1 MTMKNIIKWN
11 PILDFSRIYNN
22 LDLSKKQKES
32 KYQEILDTP
41 STWTDKS
48 YVKIKNSK
56 TGLLRINTN
65 DKNNPTFIFY
75 KKIAEVLKNSNHT
88 YDILFDTATLHIQN
102 LLNIGY
108 GSNVVIGLHMESGLL
123 EFLILAIFQD
133 TQIHRKYLSI
143 STFDDYID
151 TLDYSKYPFEWLVID
166 LKEDCFF
173 NLVRF
178 QQLYKTWHEAIHIQ
192 RLNCEKYNIPFYFK
206 SWGKVENNP
215 NSNDPT
221 MNLDH
226 RYYTKSGCMLDGK
239 IYYYNPITKTTAP
252 TLSLFANEY
261 YIMDEHCGLNTIWE
275 LKSYLPFMKPELFD
289 LLKEDIHLNGLNDP
303 ILYYS
308 AQDGTKLVIEG
319 HTRLR
324 ACIELDIKD
333 FPIKEVKEDFD
344 SIEDILLWM
353 LKHQFQRR
361 NMSSVERLEL
371 AYQSKEIIEKRAK
384 LNLSKAGKGDSVT
397 EIIDTNLEIANL
409 AGVGKTTVVNYG
421 NVITKASPSLIEQ
434 MRKGELSI
442 SGAYNKIKD
451 KTIKIEKT
459 NSEIIFLQSF
469 DEGKEL
475 MNKNIIEGIIVLS
488 NEDKVNTLTAV
499 QKSKFG
505 ILMV

>member
-1 MTMKNIIKWN
+1 MNDIIRWN
-11 PILDFSRIYNN
+11 PILDFNRIYNN
-22 LDLSKKQKES
+22 LDLSKKQKEL

-41 STWTDKS
+41 STWIDNS
-48 YVKIKNSK
+48 YISISNSK

-65 DKNNPTFIFY
+65 DKNNPAFVFY
-75 KKIAEVLKNSNHT
+75 KKITEVIKNSNHT
-88 YDILFDTATLHIQN
+88 YNILFDTATLHIPN

-108 GSNVVIGLHMESGLL
+108 GNNVVIGLHMEFGLL
-123 EFLILAIFQD
+123 EFLIHSIFQD
-133 TQIHRKYLSI
+133 TQIHRKYLHI

-151 TLDYSKYPFEWLVID
+151 VIDYSRYAFEWLVID
-166 LKEDCFF
+166 LQEDCFF
-173 NLVRF
+173 NLLRF
-178 QQLYKTWHEAIHIQ
+178 QQPFKTWHEAIHLQ
-192 RLNCEKYNIPFYFK
+192 RLNCEKHNVPFHFK

-215 NSNDPT
+215 NPNDPT
-221 MNLDH
+221 LNPVH
-226 RYYTKSGCMLDGK
+226 RYYTKTGCMLDGK
-239 IYYYNPITKTTAP
+239 IYYYDPITKTTAP
-252 TLSLFANEY
+252 TLTLFDNEY

-275 LKSYLPFMKPELFD
+275 LKSYLPFMKPELFE

-303 ILYYS
+303 ILYIL
-308 AQDGTKLVIEG
+308 TKDSTKVVIEG

-344 SIEDILLWM
+344 SIEDIQLWM

-397 EIIDTNLEIANL
+397 ETFDTNLEIAQL

-421 NVITKASPSLIEQ
+421 NVMAKASPNLIEQ
-434 MRKGELSI
+434 MRKGKLSI

-451 KTIKIEKT
+451 KTPKSEKT
-459 NSEIIFLQSF
+459 NPEIVYLKSF
-469 DEGKEL
+469 DEGKVL
-475 MNKNIIEGIIVLS
+475 MGKNCTSS
-488 NEDKVNTLTAV
+488 NQLRHFSLNP
-499 QKSKFG
+499 
-505 ILMV
+505 

>member
-1 MTMKNIIKWN
+1 MKKIIKWN
-11 PILDFSRIYNN
+11 PILDFNRTHNN
-22 LDLSKKQKES
+22 PDLSKKQKES
-32 KYQEILDTP
+32 KYQEILDLP
-41 STWTDKS
+41 NTWTYNS
-48 YVKIKNSK
+48 YIKISNSK
-56 TGLLRINTN
+56 TGLLRINTK
-65 DKNNPTFIFY
+65 DKNNPVFVFY
-75 KKIAEVLKNSNHT
+75 KKITEIVKNSNHT
-88 YDILFDTATLHIQN
+88 YDILFDTATLHIPN

-108 GSNVVIGLHMESGLL
+108 GNNVVIGLHMESGLL
-123 EFLILAIFQD
+123 EFLIHSIFQD
-133 TQIHRKYLSI
+133 PQIHRKYLHI

-151 TLDYSKYPFEWLVID
+151 VIDYSKYAFEWLVID
-166 LKEDCFF
+166 LKEDSFF

-206 SWGKVENNP
+206 SWGKFENNP
-215 NSNDPT
+215 NPNDPT
-221 MNLDH
+221 MNLKH

-239 IYYYNPITKTTAP
+239 IYYYDPITKTTAP

-275 LKSYLPFMKPELFD
+275 LKSYLPFMKTELFKQ
-289 LLKEDIHLNGLNDP
+289 LKEDIQQNGLNDP
-303 ILYYS
+303 ILYYLTK
-308 AQDGTKLVIEG
+308 DGTKVVIEG

-324 ACIELDIKD
+324 ACIELGIKD

-344 SIEDILLWM
+344 SIEDIQLWM

-384 LNLSKAGKGDSVT
+384 FNLSKAGKGDFIT
-397 EIIDTNLEIANL
+397 ETIDTNLEIAQL

-451 KTIKIEKT
+451 KTIKTEKT
-459 NSEIIFLQSF
+459 NPEIVYLKSF

-475 MNKNIIEGIIVLS
+475 MDKKIIEGIVVLS
-488 NEDKVNTLTAV
+488 NEDKVNTLSAI

-505 ILMV
+505 ILML